1 MRARQSLGL
10 QQLLLLGLGGL
21 VTTTAASLVHLLLV
35 VDVADHAWV
44 HLRGLL
50 RRIVQKC
57 SVGELLRM
65 LLGEVLV

>member
-1 MRARQSLGL
+1 M
-10 QQLLLLGLGGL
+10 
-21 VTTTAASLVHLLLV
+21 HLLLV

-65 LLGEVLV
+65 LLREVLVRERGERGLVCIARQDVVYG